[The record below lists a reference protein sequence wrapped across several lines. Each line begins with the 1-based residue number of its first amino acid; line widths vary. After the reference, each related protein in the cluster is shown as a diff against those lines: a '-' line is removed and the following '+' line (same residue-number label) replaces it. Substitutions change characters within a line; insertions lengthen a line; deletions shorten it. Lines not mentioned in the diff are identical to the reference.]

1 MEWHIMNIL
10 LLQGYFSPV
19 AVKYAFDHQ
28 DKVND
33 LILLNP
39 PVRFSEVNNLFI
51 FWSIWFTNVQLNFW
65 ESIVGFQ
72 ILTEKL
78 G

>member
-51 FWSIWFTNVQLNFW
+51 FWSIWFSLMSN
-65 ESIVGFQ
+65 
-72 ILTEKL
+72 LTSERVLLVSKF
-78 G
+78 